1 MALTESEIQAVAN
14 ATRDVAKALKAAK
27 NILDQ
32 TLASTLAL
40 SIDWGTTQAEDAL
53 ENNATNP
60 TSYTAAEISNALG
73 SFTTFNSGHWDAGN
87 GGNYELLLGDTPIV

>member
-27 NILDQ
+27 SILDQ
-32 TLASTLAL
+32 VLGSDNTL
-40 SIDWGTTQAEDAL
+40 SIDWGSTAAQDAL

-60 TSYTAAEISNALG
+60 TSYTAGEVSNALG
-73 SFTTFNSGHWDAGN
+73 SFTTFNTGHWDAGN